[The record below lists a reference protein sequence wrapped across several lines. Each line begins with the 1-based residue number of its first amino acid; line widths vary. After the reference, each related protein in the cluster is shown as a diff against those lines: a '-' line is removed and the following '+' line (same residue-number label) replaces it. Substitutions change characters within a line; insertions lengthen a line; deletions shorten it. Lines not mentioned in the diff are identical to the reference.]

1 MAKQLKPL
9 DARIIVTK
17 PKAMEQTE
25 GGIILPDSIND
36 QKQTSQGVVL
46 SVGPGSRNM
55 NDGAPMPMDIKE
67 GDTVIY
73 QKFTGIEMEYN
84 KQEIVIVSER
94 DIIAVEVEC

>member
-1 MAKQLKPL
+1 MAKQLRPL
-9 DARIIVTK
+9 DARVIVEK
-17 PKAMEQTE
+17 RKAKEQTE

-55 NDGAPMPMDIKE
+55 NDGEPMSMDIKV

-73 QKFTGIEMEYN
+73 QKFTGIEMEYDN
-84 KQEIVIVSER
+84 KEVVIVPER
-94 DIIAVEVEC
+94 DIIAVEEEC